1 MNKIDQ
7 LFAKIPYNSYF
18 GKYLKI
24 WYQWFQGR
32 QLSWGCNSANYDV
45 GSQRLCHE
53 NSPLLF
59 FFEFFENRLK
69 SNSWWIAQNRF
80 SKKVKQVLQRRRG
93 EGRSCNRTAKEN
105 KMNYY
110 ENSYCRHFHDILS
123 EFCLN
128 GVFMNGFQLL
138 WLLRS
143 GKVVRY
149 KIDIPI
155 PDPWI

>member
-1 MNKIDQ
+1 MISV
-7 LFAKIPYNSYF
+7 IPRKTIIMGLQF
-18 GKYLKI
+18 GKLWCWKPTTLP
-24 WYQWFQGR
+24 WK
-32 QLSWGCNSANYDV
+32 LSIAVFFCFV
-45 GSQRLCHE
+45 
-53 NSPLLF
+53 LF
-59 FFEFFENRLK
+59 CFDFFENRLK
-69 SNSWWIAQNRF
+69 SNFWWIAQKRF

-143 GKVVRY
+143 RKVVGY

>member
-1 MNKIDQ
+1 MQRFHTIPTSKNASKYDISDSKEDNYHGVPIRQ
-7 LFAKIPYNSYF
+7 IMMLEANDFAMKT
-18 GKYLKI
+18 LH
-24 WYQWFQGR
+24 
-32 QLSWGCNSANYDV
+32 C
-45 GSQRLCHE
+45 C
-53 NSPLLF
+53 F

-69 SNSWWIAQNRF
+69 SNSWWIAQKRF